1 MWFINCPSV
10 VQCFLLAQLHLTLAE
25 CSARASPSAS
35 LSDPEQHMI
44 LVKSQVI
51 QCYSTLSSSAP
62 ARQERGQW
70 ETQGKAKHRMKG
82 AGWCG
87 ALHLRMRSWK
97 ILFGGEKRMTVW
109 FWKESWWTAQEKA
122 QPMRRSWSLVH
133 LLEIPKKFIAGLSFK
148 FDLLVLKS
156 HIKYSNRFG

>member
-1 MWFINCPSV
+1 MGLVNTSPMWFINCPSV
-10 VQCFLLAQLHLTLAE
+10 VQCFLLAQLHLTLPE

-44 LVKSQVI
+44 LVKSQVT

-122 QPMRRSWSLVH
+122 PANEEVMVPGPFARNSQKIHSWS
-133 LLEIPKKFIAGLSFK
+133 FI
-148 FDLLVLKS
+148 
-156 HIKYSNRFG
+156 